1 MPRRRVRLED
11 LILAALERAIAE
23 GRTDVAEHLLCAL
36 EACDA
41 CCAPGTPLGRA
52 YLSALGPAVVDVGR
66 RPGHGGAARAPQAER
81 RRRRQD

>member
-1 MPRRRVRLED
+1 MPRRRARLED

-36 EACDA
+36 EASDA

-66 RPGHGGAARAPQAER
+66 RPGPRGRGAGRQAER